1 MSPDDLDEPLIP
13 TTLNQ
18 MEAAP
23 SVAFP
28 TAKFNQFPNQPPP
41 AYQAR
46 PPPSSGRI
54 PPQPPAAAFKG
65 AAPPMPM
72 RPRLEK
78 DLVPGVGRGQ
88 YQPPSSALPPPPYQQ
103 GPQPFYY
110 GESEYYEGYQPE
122 PAYETP
128 VVAQG
133 PAAAPDD
140 EQSEFGGL
148 VSYFSSQREDDLES

>member
-1 MSPDDLDEPLIP
+1 MSPDDDLDEPLIP

-18 MEAAP
+18 MEP

-46 PPPSSGRI
+46 PPLASARL
-54 PPQPPAAAFKG
+54 PPQPLAAAFRG
-65 AAPPMPM
+65 SAPPMPM

-78 DLVPGVGRGQ
+78 DLVAGVGRGQ
-88 YQPPSSALPPPPYQQ
+88 YQPPSSALPPPAYQQ

-110 GESEYYEGYQPE
+110 GDTEYYEGYQPE

-128 VVAQG
+128 VVVAQG

-140 EQSEFGGL
+140 EPSEFGGL